1 MRFWTSKGYALVVQD
16 VRGRGDSDG
25 IFYPIVNEKQDG
37 LDTLKWI
44 AAQSW
49 SDGRVVMFGG
59 SYAGWTQLYLAPEN
73 PRALIAVV
81 PTVTPPDPDRSFPM
95 DHGIPVPAAAAWL
108 ASLDGRTN
116 QDLAV
121 CDVQAAY
128 GALPIIDFDRHIG
141 RHLGAW
147 RDWIENA
154 ADTRYWQAQR
164 YQRDLLASRVPMLH
178 ISGWYDDCLIGTTE
192 NFGAMTRDARE
203 SGRRSV
209 QRMIVGPWT
218 HAGIG
223 ERRIGEFDYGPDAEI
238 NVLDLQHRWFETQLR
253 AAEDTSPPVELF
265 VMGRNKWMLEHEWPL
280 ARTEYVPY
288 YLHSGGAANS
298 RNGDGT
304 LSVIPPASEPTDTFR
319 YDPADPVPY
328 CSHCDWKQVGGP
340 DDFAAI
346 ELREDILVYTGPI
359 ITEPLLI
366 CGPLRVRLFAASSA
380 RDTDWTAKILDV
392 HPDGKAIRLND
403 GIVRARFR
411 HGTEAE
417 HFLDSGVV
425 QEYLI
430 DCWATC
436 IELPVAHRL
445 RVEIASSAFGK
456 ADVNQNG
463 GGPIGHEAIPI
474 IAEQTIYHDGER
486 PSHLLLPVVRDRP

>member
-1 MRFWTSKGYALVVQD
+1 
-16 VRGRGDSDG
+16 
-25 IFYPIVNEKQDG
+25 
-37 LDTLKWI
+37 
-44 AAQSW
+44 
-49 SDGRVVMFGG
+49 
-59 SYAGWTQLYLAPEN
+59 
-73 PRALIAVV
+73 
-81 PTVTPPDPDRSFPM
+81 
-95 DHGIPVPAAAAWL
+95 
-108 ASLDGRTN
+108 
-116 QDLAV
+116 
-121 CDVQAAY
+121 
-128 GALPIIDFDRHIG
+128 
-141 RHLGAW
+141 
-147 RDWIENA
+147 
-154 ADTRYWQAQR
+154 
-164 YQRDLLASRVPMLH
+164 
-178 ISGWYDDCLIGTTE
+178 
-192 NFGAMTRDARE
+192 
-203 SGRRSV
+203 V

-253 AAEDTSPPVELF
+253 AAADTSPPVELF
-265 VMGRNKWMLEHEWPL
+265 VMGRNKWMMEREWPL

-304 LSVIPPASEPTDTFR
+304 LSIIPPASEPTDTFR

-328 CSHCDWKQVGGP
+328 CSHFDWKQVGGP

-411 HGTEAE
+411 RGTEAE